1 MELNRAV
8 YTHYNRVISM
18 SLCWITSVTVKISR
32 RWLKRRAPRL
42 DTTQY
47 RPKVLI
53 AMIRTKHYVRNWIEI
68 LTIQML
74 NLNNGN

>member
-1 MELNRAV
+1 MLDYERYSEDFTEMAKKA
-8 YTHYNRVISM
+8 S
-18 SLCWITSVTVKISR
+18 
-32 RWLKRRAPRL
+32 APRL